1 MLTIKF
7 INPRCYSID
16 TMSSGQEI
24 EHEAKS
30 QEIDEDEARLAEAD
44 AQEIYSALRNRRSN
58 NLWEIKKVLGIVR
71 EYLEDLI
78 NPKCACGKSVHHLSE
93 FVGYFVKIKEVKT
106 IYYGGDKTPL
116 VLIDLEDKN
125 DELHQAYVVSK
136 TVARK
141 LRRLLRKGDSVY
153 ADIKLE
159 YDFKPMR

>member
-1 MLTIKF
+1 
-7 INPRCYSID
+7 
-16 TMSSGQEI
+16 MSSGQEI

-58 NLWEIKKVLGIVR
+58 NLWEIKKVLGIFR

-78 NPKCACGKSVHHLSE
+78 SPKCACGKSVHHLSE
-93 FVGYFVKIKEVKT
+93 FVGYFVKIKEVKA
-106 IYYGGDKTPL
+106 IYYRGDKTPI
-116 VLIDLEDKN
+116 VLIDLEDK
-125 DELHQAYVVSK
+125 DGLHQAYVISK

-141 LRRLLRKGDSVY
+141 LGRLLRKGDSVY